1 MLNILLFNPKNMLDN
16 ITSTHLRFSKFL
28 MENMFQ
34 IKSGE
39 TVAIT
44 TDFGSDTTII
54 NALFIA
60 TQNAG
65 GLPLIL
71 NIPKAE
77 NDSQAGMKDWPSEA
91 ITAALCK
98 ADIWIEA
105 NSVVLLYSDIWET
118 TMKDNK
124 KLRYLII
131 ADSTFESLDRL
142 FTGFD
147 IQRLKNLLLN
157 IIFLLK
163 TTRKIRITSKNGTD
177 VSYELNPKYL
187 LDYDDG
193 DFSKPKFGTAPGF
206 VNIVPKI
213 GSMNGTIVF
222 EHLQHAETNSKLKFI
237 MKDGSISD
245 VQGDS
250 GADAF
255 KAYIRAFDDENMYK
269 ISHNMLGFNPKIN
282 KITGELVEDE
292 RIWGGV
298 DFGFGH
304 TSPMDMP
311 PFGQQAKSHFDGV
324 VAKTSIYFDDV
335 QITDNGDICHP
346 SLKSLANNLLI
357 NN

>member
-1 MLNILLFNPKNMLDN
+1 MLKH
-16 ITSTHLRFSKFL
+16 ITARHERFSKTL
-28 MENMFQ
+28 METMFQ
-34 IKSGE
+34 IKPGE

-44 TDFGSDTTII
+44 ADFGTDTAII
-54 NALFIA
+54 DALFMA

-65 GLPLIL
+65 GLPIIL
-71 NIPKAE
+71 RIPKAE
-77 NDSQAGMKDWPSEA
+77 NDSQAGMKDWPSKA
-91 ITAALCK
+91 ITAALCQ
-98 ADIWIEA
+98 ADVWIEA

-118 TMKDNK
+118 AMKNNK

-131 ADSTFESLDRL
+131 ADSSIESLDRV

-147 IQRLKNLLLN
+147 IQKLKKFLVK
-157 IIFLLK
+157 IISLLK
-163 TTRKIRITSKNGTD
+163 STHHIRITSQNGTD
-177 VSYELNPKYL
+177 VTYELNPNYL

-222 EHLQHAETNSKLKFI
+222 EHLQHAEAFNNLRFI
-237 MKDGSISD
+237 MKNGSISD
-245 VQGDS
+245 VQGS
-250 GADAF
+250 KGAEDF
-255 KAYIRAFDDENMYK
+255 KAYLSTFDDENMYK
-269 ISHNMLGFNPKIN
+269 VSHNMLGFNPKIN

-335 QITDNGDICHP
+335 QITDNGAVCH
-346 SLKSLANNLLI
+346 SELKALANTLI
-357 NN
+357 TDN